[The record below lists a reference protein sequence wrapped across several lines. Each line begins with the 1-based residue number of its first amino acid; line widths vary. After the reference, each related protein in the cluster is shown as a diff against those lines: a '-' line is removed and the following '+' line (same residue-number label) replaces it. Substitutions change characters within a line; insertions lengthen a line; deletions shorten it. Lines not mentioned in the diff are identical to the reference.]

1 MSNRQESSKNSHQTK
16 LTSAGFEQNNSL
28 PLESKSIVNND
39 SSKISEDNF
48 SPSPSKDDNFFPS
61 PNPSED
67 DDIDENFIANFDPN
81 APLTLETQYQLAQDD
96 EKPLPPP
103 VSERGVP
110 RAVTILLLTGGILL
124 LGLLIWQFIKPKSPR
139 ESIAQSKSNITPSPT
154 IKDEKPELL
163 ARLAYQDQQK
173 LLTEK
178 PQKTAKPKVQ
188 PSPKSSPRNARTPR
202 PVATRPATPPP
213 IPRSEPRSE
222 PRTVVRTVTVPA
234 AVPSR
239 TPERIP
245 SRTPAPRPVPISK
258 PFAPPTRNAIPT
270 PTEEKIDPFERWNQL
285 AQLGQVRGNF
295 DPNQIAN
302 AAFATPNTPATTT
315 ATAAA
320 LTKPTPTTE
329 FLTVN
334 IGNQKSQPSYVPF
347 QQISQERDSHPNNA
361 SGERLHR
368 EFHYGEDSLETTD
381 NSPNPTNQL
390 TPAALSPQTS
400 SDSTD
405 NQLTPAALS
414 PQTSSDSTDNPIE
427 TAARRTSRQTSLP
440 DTEFQTLS
448 PETSSIP
455 YPLTNS
461 PALEQINSP
470 GAKGILNRTP
480 QTDSTSKTV
489 QVPLGTNF
497 SGVVSVPL
505 LWDEGSGKQ
514 LYNKFAV
521 TLTSDVTVDN
531 GSIAFPAGTVVIAKA
546 RTVSIANRMVQAT
559 AVAIVYSD
567 SSGQIKQQA
576 IPEGAILIA
585 GEGGGPLI
593 ASGYFDPGSDIAS
606 QDILTALLS
615 GVGRVGQVFAEPKVR
630 SSSSING
637 RFGSSTTTVESRDPQ
652 IWSAVLDGFFSPLA
666 KRMESR
672 SDRATEELLKR
683 PNVAVVNKGTPVSI
697 TVNSFL
703 NIHR

>member
-1 MSNRQESSKNSHQTK
+1 MNNQINAPKNNPMSTSPDHSNFTTTANMNPYATSTEST
-16 LTSAGFEQNNSL
+16 
-28 PLESKSIVNND
+28 PNND
-39 SSKISEDNF
+39 DGNIN
-48 SPSPSKDDNFFPS
+48 SPIS

-178 PQKTAKPKVQ
+178 PQKTAKPKVE
-188 PSPKSSPRNARTPR
+188 PSPKSSLANARTPC
-202 PVATRPATPPP
+202 PVATRPTTRPP

-222 PRTVVRTVTVPA
+222 PRTVVRTITVPA
-234 AVPSR
+234 PVPSR

-245 SRTPAPRPVPISK
+245 SRTPAPVPISK

-270 PTEEKIDPFERWNQL
+270 PTSEKIDPFERWNQL

-315 ATAAA
+315 ATAATV
-320 LTKPTPTTE
+320 TKPTPTTE

-347 QQISQERDSHPNNA
+347 EQIPQERDSHPNNA
-361 SGERLHR
+361 SGERLHP
-368 EFHYGEDSLETTD
+368 EFHYGEDNLETTD
-381 NSPNPTNQL
+381 NSPNTTNQL
-390 TPAALSPQTS
+390 TEATLSPQTI

-405 NQLTPAALS
+405 NQLTPAVLS

-427 TAARRTSRQTSLP
+427 TATRPTSRQTSLP
-440 DTEFQTLS
+440 NTEFQTLS

-461 PALEQINSP
+461 PTLEPVNSP
-470 GAKGILNRTP
+470 GAKGILNRTL
-480 QTDSTSKTV
+480 QTDSTSQTI

-521 TLTSDVTVDN
+521 TLTSDVTVDD

-546 RTVSIANRMVQAT
+546 NTVSIANRMVQAT

-576 IPEGAILIA
+576 IPESAILIT

-697 TVNSFL
+697 TINSFL

>member
-1 MSNRQESSKNSHQTK
+1 MSTSPEHSNFTTTANMNPYATSTEST
-16 LTSAGFEQNNSL
+16 
-28 PLESKSIVNND
+28 PNND
-39 SSKISEDNF
+39 DGNINSPISA
-48 SPSPSKDDNFFPS
+48 
-61 PNPSED
+61 NPSED

-139 ESIAQSKSNITPSPT
+139 EPIAQSKSNITPSAT

-178 PQKTAKPKVQ
+178 PQKTTKPKVE

-234 AVPSR
+234 AIPSR
-239 TPERIP
+239 PPEKIP
-245 SRTPAPRPVPISK
+245 SRTPAPPPVPISK

-295 DPNQIAN
+295 DPNRISN
-302 AAFATPNTPATTT
+302 AAFATPSTPATTS

-334 IGNQKSQPSYVPF
+334 IGNQKSQPSYVSFEQMP
-347 QQISQERDSHPNNA
+347 QELYSHPNNT
-361 SGERLHR
+361 SGERLHP
-368 EFHYGEDSLETTD
+368 EFPYGGDSLETTD
-381 NSPNPTNQL
+381 NSQNPTNQL
-390 TPAALSPQTS
+390 TE
-400 SDSTD
+400 
-405 NQLTPAALS
+405 AALS

-427 TAARRTSRQTSLP
+427 TATRLSASRTSLP

-448 PETSSIP
+448 PEAAPEASA
-455 YPLTNS
+455 LTNS
-461 PALEQINSP
+461 PTAEQVNSP

-480 QTDSTSKTV
+480 QTDSASQTA
-489 QVPLGTNF
+489 QVPLGTTAN
-497 SGVVSVPL
+497 GVVSVPL
-505 LWDEGSGKQ
+505 LWDEGSGRQ
-514 LYNKFAV
+514 LYDKFAV
-521 TLTSDVTVDN
+521 TLTDNVTATD
-531 GSIAFPAGTVVIAKA
+531 GSIAFRKGTVVIAFA
-546 RTVSIANRMVQAT
+546 STVSKTNRMVQAT
-559 AVAIVYSD
+559 AVALVYSD
-567 SSGQIKQQA
+567 RNGQIKQQA

-585 GEGGGPLI
+585 GEGGRPLI
-593 ASGYFDPGSDIAS
+593 ASAYFDPGNDIAG
-606 QDILTALLS
+606 QDILTAVLS

-637 RFGSSTTTVESRDPQ
+637 RFGRSTTTVESRDPQ

-703 NIHR
+703 NIYR

>member
-1 MSNRQESSKNSHQTK
+1 MSTNPDHSNFTTTANMNPYATSTESTPNNDD
-16 LTSAGFEQNNSL
+16 GNINSL
-28 PLESKSIVNND
+28 
-39 SSKISEDNF
+39 ISA
-48 SPSPSKDDNFFPS
+48 
-61 PNPSED
+61 NPSED

-139 ESIAQSKSNITPSPT
+139 EPIAQSKSNITPSPT

-178 PQKTAKPKVQ
+178 SQKTAKPKVE
-188 PSPKSSPRNARTPR
+188 PSPKSSPRNPRTPR

-245 SRTPAPRPVPISK
+245 SRTPVPPPVPLSK

-285 AQLGQVRGNF
+285 AQLGQIRGNF
-295 DPNQIAN
+295 DPNRIAN
-302 AAFATPNTPATTT
+302 AVSETPSTPATTSAN
-315 ATAAA
+315 ATAS
-320 LTKPTPTTE
+320 TNPTPTTE

-334 IGNQKSQPSYVPF
+334 IGNQKSQPSYVSF
-347 QQISQERDSHPNNA
+347 EQIPEKLYSHPNNA
-361 SGERLHR
+361 SGERLHP
-368 EFHYGEDSLETTD
+368 EFPYGGESLETTD
-381 NSPNPTNQL
+381 NSQNPTNQL
-390 TPAALSPQTS
+390 TPAP
-400 SDSTD
+400 
-405 NQLTPAALS
+405 LS

-427 TAARRTSRQTSLP
+427 TEARLNARPTSLP
-440 DTEFQTLS
+440 ADTEFQTLS
-448 PETSSIP
+448 PEAAPEASA
-455 YPLTNS
+455 LTNS
-461 PALEQINSP
+461 STLEQVNSP

-480 QTDSTSKTV
+480 QTDSTSQTA
-489 QVPLGTNF
+489 QVPLGTTAN
-497 SGVVSVPL
+497 GIVSVPL
-505 LWDEGSGKQ
+505 LWDEGSGRQ
-514 LYNKFAV
+514 LYDKFAV
-521 TLTSDVTVDN
+521 TLTADFTATD
-531 GSIAFPAGTVVIAKA
+531 GSIAFRKGTVVIAKA
-546 RTVSIANRMVQAT
+546 STVSKGNRMVQAA
-559 AVAIVYSD
+559 AVALVYSD
-567 SSGQIKQQA
+567 RNGQIKQQA

-585 GEGGGPLI
+585 GEGGRPLI

-630 SSSSING
+630 NSSSISG
-637 RFGSSTTTVESRDPQ
+637 GFGSSTTTVESRDPQ

-703 NIHR
+703 NIYR

>member
-1 MSNRQESSKNSHQTK
+1 MSNRQYSSNNSHQTK
-16 LTSAGFEQNNSL
+16 LTTAEIEPNNSL
-28 PLESKSIVNND
+28 PLDSESILNND
-39 SSKISEDNF
+39 SSKMSEDNF
-48 SPSPSKDDNFFPS
+48 SPSPSPS
-61 PNPSED
+61 PSPSKD

-81 APLTLETQYQLAQDD
+81 APLTLETQYQLAQD
-96 EKPLPPP
+96 EERPLPPP

-139 ESIAQSKSNITPSPT
+139 EAIAQSTPKESSSGT

-163 ARLAYQDQQK
+163 AKLAYLDQQK
-173 LLTEK
+173 LLAEK
-178 PQKTAKPKVQ
+178 PQKTAKPKTE
-188 PSPKSSPRNARTPR
+188 PSPKPSRAPRTPR
-202 PVATRPATPPP
+202 TPRLVATRSAAGPPTPLREPLPA
-213 IPRSEPRSE
+213 

-234 AVPSR
+234 P
-239 TPERIP
+239 IP
-245 SRTPAPRPVPISK
+245 QRVPAPPPAPIPK
-258 PFAPPTRNAIPT
+258 PLISPPLIPT

-295 DPNQIAN
+295 DPNRIST
-302 AAFATPNTPATTT
+302 AAFATPSTPATTS

-334 IGNQKSQPSYVPF
+334 IGNPHSQPSYVSFEQMP
-347 QQISQERDSHPNNA
+347 QELYSHPNNT
-361 SGERLHR
+361 SGERLHP
-368 EFHYGEDSLETTD
+368 EFPAGEDSLETTD

-390 TPAALSPQTS
+390 TPAP
-400 SDSTD
+400 
-405 NQLTPAALS
+405 LS

-427 TAARRTSRQTSLP
+427 TATRLSASRTSLP

-448 PETSSIP
+448 PETAPEASA
-455 YPLTNS
+455 LTNS
-461 PALEQINSP
+461 PTLEQVNSP

-480 QTDSTSKTV
+480 QTA
-489 QVPLGTNF
+489 QVPLGTTAN
-497 SGVVSVPL
+497 GVVSVPL
-505 LWDEGSGKQ
+505 LWDESSNKQ
-514 LYNKFAV
+514 QGDKFAV
-521 TLTSDVTVDN
+521 TLTDNVTATDGFIV
-531 GSIAFPAGTVVIAKA
+531 FPVGTVVIAKA
-546 RTVSIANRMVQAT
+546 NTVSKTNRMVQAS
-559 AVAIVYSD
+559 AVALVYSD
-567 SSGQIKQQA
+567 RNGQIKQQP

-585 GEGGGPLI
+585 GEGGQPLI
-593 ASGYFDPGSDIAS
+593 ASGYFDPGSDITG
-606 QDILTALLS
+606 QDILTAVLS

-630 SSSSING
+630 SSSNISG

-672 SDRATEELLKR
+672 SDRATEELLNR

-703 NIHR
+703 NIYR